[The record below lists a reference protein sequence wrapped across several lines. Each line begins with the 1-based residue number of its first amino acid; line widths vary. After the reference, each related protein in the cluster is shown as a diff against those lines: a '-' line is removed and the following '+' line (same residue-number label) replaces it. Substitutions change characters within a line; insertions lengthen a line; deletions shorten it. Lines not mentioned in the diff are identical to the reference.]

1 MQLSDF
7 DYALPETLIAQS
19 PLTDRSASRLMVL
32 KRAEQAIE
40 HAQFEDLPRYLKRG
54 DLLVLN
60 DTRVIPARLIGS
72 KKTGGHVEF
81 LLVKQIQGEENL
93 WQCLT
98 KSSKSLRLGENIQ
111 LPGEGVAEIAGLI
124 DTGERLVRFTCPGSF
139 IDYLEQFG
147 HMPLPPYIKRSDQPE
162 DHERYQT
169 IFAAKPGAIAAP
181 TAGLHFTPA
190 ILADLVRQG
199 VEVCTVTLHV
209 GPGTFLP
216 VRHDDLSQHKM
227 HAELFDIPEST
238 ATSINRARA
247 EKRRIIA
254 VGTTV
259 TRTLEAACDHYGQI
273 QAGSAETDLFIKPG
287 FPFKIVD
294 ALVTNFHL
302 PRSTL
307 LILTAAF
314 AGRDL
319 VLRAYRDAVDR
330 RYRFFSYGDCT
341 LIV

>member
-7 DYALPETLIAQS
+7 DYSLPETLIAQS
-19 PLTDRSASRLMVL
+19 PLTVRSASRLMVL

-40 HAQFEDLPRYLKRG
+40 HAQFEDLPRYLKKG

-60 DTRVIPARLIGS
+60 DTRVIPARLIGRR
-72 KKTGGHVEF
+72 KTGGQVEF
-81 LLVKQIQGEENL
+81 LLVKQIQGEDKL

-98 KSSKSLRLGENIQ
+98 KSSKALRLGQQIQ
-111 LPGEGVAEIAGLI
+111 LPGGVSAEIIGSN
-124 DTGERLVRFTCPGSF
+124 DTGERSVRFTCSGPF
-139 IDYLEQFG
+139 MDYLEQFG
-147 HMPLPPYIKRSDQPE
+147 HMPLPPYIRRSDQRE

-169 IFAAKPGAIAAP
+169 IFAAKRGAIAAP

-190 ILADLVRQG
+190 ILENLKKQG

-216 VRHDDLSQHKM
+216 VRHDDLNRHKM
-227 HAELFDIPEST
+227 HAELFEIPEST
-238 ATSINRARA
+238 ATSINQARA

-259 TRTLEAACDHYGQI
+259 TRTLEAASDHCGLV
-273 QAGSAETDLFIKPG
+273 QAGSAQTDLFIKPG
-287 FPFKIVD
+287 FSFKIVD

-302 PRSTL
+302 PKSTL

-314 AGRDL
+314 AGREL
-319 VLRAYRDAVDR
+319 VLRAYQEAVDQH
-330 RYRFFSYGDCT
+330 YRFFSYGDCT